1 MQIKNRLIN
10 ILSDYRYMVG
20 LWVVLA
26 VAASVQS
33 LLASPTVT
41 PELVLMKYNNYVI
54 FKSSFFHLLQGK
66 DLYVAWP
73 AEHWDLF
80 KYSPAFAVFF
90 GLFAWLPDWFGLTLW
105 NLLNALLLAWAVY
118 LLPRL
123 TPLQKGLVLLMVS
136 VELMTSLQ
144 NEQSNGLV
152 AGLLVM
158 SFSMFEREKTAW
170 AALCLVFSVFVKLF
184 GVVGFVMFLFYP
196 RKGRFILYS
205 TVFALLFLL
214 MPLVFI
220 GIEQYE
226 ALMRSW
232 VVMLANDHSASYG
245 LSAMGIFHAVTGVEG
260 VKNSM
265 VLVAAVV
272 FLLPLARLSSWHEAR
287 FRMLMLVSVLLWVVV
302 FNHKAES
309 PTFVIAFTGAA
320 LWYITSSRSGW
331 ETALFVAALLLTSLS
346 PTDVFPAVVR
356 REVVVP
362 YALKALPCLLI
373 WLVVVWQM
381 AAPGKKNSVQAKQL
395 K

>member
-1 MQIKNRLIN
+1 MNIKNRLIN

-33 LLASPTVT
+33 LLSSPTIT
-41 PELVLMKYNNYVI
+41 GQLVLMKYNNYVI

-66 DLYVAWP
+66 DLYIAWP

-80 KYSPAFAVFF
+80 KYSPAFSVLF
-90 GLFAWLPDWFGLTLW
+90 GLFAWLPDWLGLTLW
-105 NLLNALLLAWAVY
+105 NLINALLLAWAVY

-152 AGLLVM
+152 AGLLLM

-184 GVVGFVMFLFYP
+184 GVVGFVLFLFYP

-205 TVFALLFLL
+205 AVFALLFLL

-245 LSAMGIFHAVTGVEG
+245 LSAMGIFHALTGVEG

-265 VLVAAVV
+265 VLVAAAV
-272 FLLPLARLSSWHEAR
+272 FLLPLSRLTSWRDAR
-287 FRMLMLVSVLLWVVV
+287 FRMLTLVSVLLWVVV

-356 REVVVP
+356 REVIVP

-373 WLVVVWQM
+373 WLVVVWEM
-381 AAPGKKNSVQAKQL
+381 AAPGKKSSVQAEQL

>member
-33 LLASPTVT
+33 LLSSPTVT

-90 GLFAWLPDWFGLTLW
+90 GLFAWLPDWLGLTLW
-105 NLLNALLLAWAVY
+105 NLLNALVLAWAVY

-373 WLVVVWQM
+373 WLVVVWEM
-381 AAPGKKNSVQAKQL
+381 AAPGKKIQFKPNN
-395 K
+395 